1 MQTFDPSQVRG
12 AAHLI
17 LVALIFCLLLLFS
30 LNMPDGTKP
39 PRNKRLEEYLKNKHK
54 PEE

>member
-1 MQTFDPSQVRG
+1 MQTFDPDHVRG

-17 LVALIFCLLLLFS
+17 LSALVVCLILLAL
-30 LNMPDGTKP
+30 LHLPDGGKP